1 MVAGRNM
8 GLTTDV
14 IVIGAGAIGLAIA
27 LELRWRGVN
36 VTIVTR
42 SFAEAA
48 TQAAAGMLA
57 PEAEGIAPG
66 AMLNL
71 CLRSRALYPA
81 WVDKLEHLTGIH
93 VGYWACGIL
102 APMMTQVA
110 DRAAASWCDRSQI
123 DQLQPGL
130 GTEVVGGYWYP
141 QDAQVNNR
149 ALAQAL
155 WAAAQSAGVELQEG
169 ITIAQV
175 QSQNGRITGLQTAAG
190 ELLQADHY
198 ILATGAWSQALLP
211 IPVVPRKG
219 QMLSV
224 RVPAGEN
231 LALKTVLFGE
241 AIYLVPRQDGRIVI
255 GATSENVGFLA
266 GNTPFGLQQL
276 LAEAI
281 RLYPSLQHYPLQ
293 ETWWGFR
300 PATPDELP
308 ILGSSPYANLTLA
321 TGHYRNGILLTPITA
336 SLIADWVVDQQADPL
351 LAAFSWSRFSP
362 AVAAGTN

>member
-1 MVAGRNM
+1 MGR
-8 GLTTDV
+8 TAEV
-14 IVIGAGAIGLAIA
+14 IVIGAGAIGLSIA

-36 VTIVTR
+36 VIVVTR

-57 PEAEGIAPG
+57 PQAEGISPG

-71 CLRSRALYPA
+71 CLRSRALYPT
-81 WVDKLEHLTGIH
+81 WVDKLEHVTGIN

-102 APMMTQVA
+102 APMTDPVA
-110 DRAAASWCDRSQI
+110 GEAASDWCDRSQL

-130 GTEVVGGYWYP
+130 GPEVIGGYWYP
-141 QDAQVNNR
+141 QDAQVDNR

-155 WAAAQSAGVELQEG
+155 WAAAQSAGVHLQEG
-169 ITIAQV
+169 ITITQIH
-175 QSQNGRITGLQTAAG
+175 SQNGQVTGLQTATG
-190 ELLQADHY
+190 ERLQAEHY
-198 ILATGAWSQALLP
+198 ILATGAWSEAVLP
-211 IPVVPRKG
+211 IPVLPRKG

-231 LALKTVLFGE
+231 LTLKTVLFGE

-266 GNTPFGLQQL
+266 GNTPAGLQQL
-276 LAEAI
+276 LTGAI
-281 RLYPSLQHYPLQ
+281 RLYPSLQDYPLQ

-308 ILGSSPYANLTLA
+308 ILGSSPYVNLTLA

-336 SLIADWVVDQQADPL
+336 RLIADWVVDQQADPL
-351 LAAFSWSRFSP
+351 LAAFSWSRFRP